1 MSNARKREQTR
12 ACLTFLT
19 CFTCSL
25 NHQRLVET
33 SFCLQVLQKYNR
45 KYFLFLYP
53 FFCSL
58 VLFLFFQQRN
68 QIMDRLV
75 EFFREIKGNTLG
87 ISYVS
92 EVWLPE
98 VRTRFVIV
106 LIVYVKT
113 ITHV

>member
-1 MSNARKREQTR
+1 
-12 ACLTFLT
+12 
-19 CFTCSL
+19 
-25 NHQRLVET
+25 
-33 SFCLQVLQKYNR
+33 
-45 KYFLFLYP
+45 
-53 FFCSL
+53 
-58 VLFLFFQQRN
+58 
-68 QIMDRLV
+68 MDRLV

-113 ITHV
+113 TTHVWEAENKCM